1 MMAIK
6 IEDSVIMLFLFSLF
20 EFLFFIPILIY
31 TLIKKRNFSQ
41 YIKNLIYNNLKNKK
55 TPIFILVSISIAI
68 SMIFIAPYIIY
79 LSEILFLIVFGEELL
94 QQSQEN
100 LNEFITMIQNPVDVF
115 LIIIMCFFVIALSEE
130 LFFRGFLQDSIKSS
144 KKWRIILSA
153 TFFSLYHLITSFNLF
168 SIIYMFGY
176 YFIWGIILS
185 LEFYF
190 CRKQLIFPILTH
202 GLFDL
207 ITFFI

>member
-1 MMAIK
+1 M
-6 IEDSVIMLFLFSLF
+6 
-20 EFLFFIPILIY
+20 
-31 TLIKKRNFSQ
+31 
-41 YIKNLIYNNLKNKK
+41 KNKK

-68 SMIFIAPYIIY
+68 SMIIIAPYIIY

-94 QQSQEN
+94 QQAQEN
-100 LNEFITMIQNPVDVF
+100 LNEFITIIQNPLDVF

-144 KKWRIILSA
+144 KKWRTILSA
-153 TFFSLYHLITSFNLF
+153 IFFSLYHLITSFNLY
-168 SIIYMFGY
+168 SVIYMFGY